1 MFRLENDKASKLVLD
16 DSDFL
21 AVRFISDSLICAIY
35 EDSIHITKI
44 QVKKKE
50 FLFIASPKIS
60 VKLSPKTNHLIAES
74 KYHTFAHA
82 FFNDYWVFKTSATF
96 FSIRTGWKLKPLLES
111 VYVIRLSVI
120 LQYLDLLLK
129 SFFLFYK
136 IKPFKKTTTTPYSI
150 PNSHYKI
157 LKLEIIYIKFSLLHI
172 LVLFCREFW
181 SYFADSS

>member
-35 EDSIHITKI
+35 EDSINITKI

-60 VKLSPKTNHLIAES
+60 VKLSPKTNHLIVES
-74 KYHTFAHA
+74 KYHTLFAKQL
-82 FFNDYWVFKTSATF
+82 FNDYWVFKMR
-96 FSIRTGWKLKPLLES
+96 ILLEP

-120 LQYLDLLLK
+120 LQFIWIFYIEK
-129 SFFLFYK
+129 FFYK
-136 IKPFKKTTTTPYSI
+136 IKPFKKTSP
-150 PNSHYKI
+150 I
-157 LKLEIIYIKFSLLHI
+157 LNTE
-172 LVLFCREFW
+172 
-181 SYFADSS
+181 